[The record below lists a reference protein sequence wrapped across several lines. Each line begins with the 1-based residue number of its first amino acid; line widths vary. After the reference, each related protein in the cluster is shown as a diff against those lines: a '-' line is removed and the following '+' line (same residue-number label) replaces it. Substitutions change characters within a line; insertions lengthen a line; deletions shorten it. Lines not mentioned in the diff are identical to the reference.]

1 MNKNN
6 KTISFVKKNTFFH
19 NLHYGVI
26 VLFGLK
32 LIKVQ
37 EKTVLHFY

>member
-6 KTISFVKKNTFFH
+6 KIISFVKKKSFFH
-19 NLHYGVI
+19 NLNHRFI
-26 VLFGLK
+26 ILFALK